1 MKDSGPAEE
10 HASDQGPPPL
20 SAARVLPPRTP
31 LEELF
36 DSLDQNKDGRVDVQ
50 EARVGARLA
59 EVRASARALPRCVRA
74 LLPPCIWPRSR
85 RRLRSAACLA
95 DRGTRRSRAYAVR
108 PACPAGRGAP
118 QAALKQLG
126 LPAGPSYISALLD
139 QYDLDGTR
147 TIEFDEFRRWALP

>member
-1 MKDSGPAEE
+1 MKDSGPAG
-10 HASDQGPPPL
+10 DQGPPPL
-20 SAARVLPPRTP
+20 SAAGVSPRTP

-36 DSLDQNKDGRVDVQ
+36 DSLDQNKDGRVDVH
-50 EARVGARLA
+50 EAKVGAQLA
-59 EVRASARALPRCVRA
+59 EVRASAHALPRCVRA
-74 LLPPCIWPRSR
+74 LLPSCIWPCSR

-95 DRGTRRSRAYAVR
+95 DRRTGRSRAYVVR
-108 PACPAGRGAP
+108 PACRAGRGAP